1 MEFIYQKESNL
12 DKENN
17 FTIEISE
24 KNNVEKEKFIGG
36 DEYLLSSLDLK
47 LKNEDVI
54 KWTYYKEIY
63 TIRTSIERDQIE

>member
-24 KNNVEKEKFIGG
+24 KNNVEKEKFISGA
-36 DEYLLSSLDLK
+36 EYLLSNLDLK
-47 LKNEDVI
+47 LKNEDVT